1 MGVGTNWAQGDSL
14 WSMTK
19 KLLDGFNSGAFVGSG
34 GGGGGGGGG
43 AVTVADGADV
53 TLGAKAD
60 VLAPS
65 PTGSFSVISM
75 LKGILN
81 VEGLIYSVITSVP
94 AVLATQPTAANL
106 NATVAQPTAANLN
119 CTVVQGTAANLKV
132 DLSGTGANATALKVD
147 GSAVTQPVS
156 GNVGG
161 LTFSIQINPT
171 ISTSAYT
178 AGFVV
183 GGIQTLTNAF
193 TAKHTG
199 ILESVTL
206 LDKSAQNAPMDL
218 LVFQVTP
225 AAATT
230 ADHGA
235 FAWSTDNLNL
245 IARVS
250 IGAGDYV
257 IIKSQSVAMKTG
269 LGIAVKGSGTG
280 LFVVAVTSG
289 TPTYAGAN
297 DLQWTWGI
305 LQD

>member
-1 MGVGTNWAQGDSL
+1 MGVGTKWAQGDSL

-19 KLLDGFNSGAFVGSG
+19 KLLDGFNSGAFVG

-53 TLGAKAD
+53 TQGSLADAVIPPAGLPGNYSAITILKSIYATLNGQLAVQVFGSLG
-60 VLAPS
+60 
-65 PTGSFSVISM
+65 
-75 LKGILN
+75 
-81 VEGLIYSVITSVP
+81 
-94 AVLATQPTAANL
+94 
-106 NATVAQPTAANLN
+106 
-119 CTVVQGTAANLKV
+119 
-132 DLSGTGANATALKVD
+132 
-147 GSAVTQPVS
+147 PVS

-161 LTFSIQINPT
+161 LTYSIQINPT
-171 ISTSAYT
+171 ISTAAYS

-250 IGAGDYV
+250 IMAGDYV
-257 IIKSQSVAMKTG
+257 AVKSQSIAMKTG
-269 LGIAVKGSGTG
+269 LGIVVKGTGTG